1 MSGRLENLQKTALKI
16 IYGFSRS
23 YQSLL
28 EISGLETLNQ
38 RRKKAVQK
46 FASKTLQNHYFGNVW
61 FEENNTRSLRHT
73 EKYTIRKSKR
83 DRLRKGT
90 LNEM

>member
-38 RRKKAVQK
+38 KRKKAVQK
-46 FASKTLQNHYFGNVW
+46 FASKTLQNHHFGNVW
-61 FEENNTRSLRHT
+61 FEKKIQEASVTLKNTQYVNQSV
-73 EKYTIRKSKR
+73 IA
-83 DRLRKGT
+83 
-90 LNEM
+90 